1 MSGAN
6 ESHLSTVYDVLIEGG
21 YFCDLIFTG
30 LPGMPRLG
38 AEIVGAGFEMVPG
51 ANFYYALAFKRL
63 GLRVGW
69 SCDFGNDL
77 FSRFVLDMARREGL
91 DDSLFRVHDFPLRC
105 LTVSLSF
112 PNERAFVTYTDEVAG
127 PPLLA
132 LVRQYRPRC
141 VLLGGLAFGP
151 DHLELVTTAH
161 EVGALVYMDCQSHQ
175 TTLDNPQVIES
186 LRAVD
191 IFAPNEGEALAL
203 TGATTVTAALARLA
217 ELTGLVIIKRG
228 SRGAIAQT
236 SQQVIC
242 APGLKVEAFDT
253 TGAGDCFNTGFLYGY
268 LRGDPL
274 ETCLKYGNICGGLS
288 TTDHGAAAA
297 PTAAE
302 VEVWLQRYP
311 ELVNGAVR

>member
-1 MSGAN
+1 MAEAGV
-6 ESHLSTVYDVLIEGG
+6 STISPTCDILLEGG

-38 AEIVGAGFEMVPG
+38 AEIIGTGFEMVPG
-51 ANFYYALAFKRL
+51 ACFYYALAFKRL
-63 GLRVGW
+63 GLRMGW

-77 FSRFVLDMARREGL
+77 FSRFVLETARREGL

-112 PNERAFVTYTDEVAG
+112 PSERAFVTFTDEVAA
-127 PPLLA
+127 PSLVS

-141 VLLGGLAFGP
+141 VLLGGLASGP
-151 DHLELVTTAH
+151 DHLELVTAAH

-175 TTLDNPQVIES
+175 TTLDNPHVVEA

-191 IFAPNEGEALAL
+191 IFAPNEREAQEL
-203 TGATTVTAALARLA
+203 TGAATVTAALNRLA
-217 ELTGLVIIKRG
+217 DLARLVIIKRG

-236 SQQVIC
+236 GQQVMC
-242 APGLKVEAFDT
+242 APGLKVEVFDT
-253 TGAGDCFNTGFLYGY
+253 TGAGDCFNAGFLYGY
-268 LRGDPL
+268 LRGDSL
-274 ETCLKYGNICGGLS
+274 ETCLQYGNICGGLS
-288 TTDHGAAAA
+288 TTNHGAAAV

-302 VEVWLQRYP
+302 VEIWLQRYP
-311 ELVNGAVR
+311 ELVNGEAG